1 MGKRAYASPEQ
12 YWGHAVYADFTSD
25 LYSLGLIAFEIV
37 SGINPL
43 AYYIAKNPAHPH
55 EDIIHKFDRELEDI
69 FFKHIDE
76 SETNQQ
82 LFIIIRKLL
91 QPDKAYDKSEH
102 FRQIFYIDY
111 LLSGTRYSL
120 KNIQSLFTDAHR
132 TSHVIVLSLF
142 RLFPIF
148 QNPTDCYNDKSP
160 FYAVLMFAFI
170 YSPLSHLT

>member
-1 MGKRAYASPEQ
+1 MISNHQFIVIDPGVAKIINRNTTELGYVMGKRAYASPEQ

-82 LFIIIRKLL
+82 LFIIILC
-91 QPDKAYDKSEH
+91 
-102 FRQIFYIDY
+102 
-111 LLSGTRYSL
+111 
-120 KNIQSLFTDAHR
+120 LFVPMIANKYH
-132 TSHVIVLSLF
+132 
-142 RLFPIF
+142 
-148 QNPTDCYNDKSP
+148 
-160 FYAVLMFAFI
+160 
-170 YSPLSHLT
+170 